1 MKTTERYIAIVIEH
15 QNLTA
20 VEIVHSPKG
29 YTLTAAGSFI
39 SQLDFDDPALF
50 EQPGASQREKL
61 FANELLIFLKKIG
74 SGSKHISFGLN
85 SKMVMLQTVPM
96 DSSFGENEHDQQAK
110 WELSQYFLDSH
121 PHSFS
126 VSAVPLQGTID
137 ALHTQTLVLAVR
149 KSCINF
155 LTRVCAQFGA
165 TLNIVDVDHFAAENA
180 FLINYP
186 EAMTK
191 RCLLVG
197 ADEES
202 FDVSILVAG
211 QTTDVSIVPRA
222 TASDIVH
229 LTEYV
234 QAMKPE
240 AIYFHGRIVTA
251 DLVSEVAA
259 ATGVPAEILNPF
271 QQVVLPKSVGNHA
284 EIQRAQQSYAAA
296 VGLALRTE

>member
-1 MKTTERYIAIVIEH
+1 MKTTERYIAIIIEH

-20 VEIVHSPKG
+20 VEIAHSPKG

-39 SQLDFDDPALF
+39 SHLDFDDQELF

-61 FANELLIFLKKIG
+61 FANELSIFLKKIG
-74 SGSKHISFGLN
+74 SGSKHFSFGLN

-96 DSSFGENEHDQQAK
+96 DSSFGENEIDQQAK
-110 WELSQYFLDSH
+110 WELNQYFLDSH

-126 VSAVPLQGTID
+126 VSAVPLQGDMD
-137 ALHTQTLVLAVR
+137 ALHTPTLVLAVR
-149 KSCINF
+149 KSFVNF
-155 LTRVCAQFGA
+155 LTRVCGQSGA

-180 FLINYP
+180 FLVNYP
-186 EAMTK
+186 EAVTR

-202 FDVSILVAG
+202 FDVSVLVAG
-211 QTTDVSIVPRA
+211 QTTDVSVVPRSSM
-222 TASDIVH
+222 SDISQLVA
-229 LTEYV
+229 YI

-251 DLVSEVAA
+251 DLVAEVAA
-259 ATGVPAEILNPF
+259 ASGVPAEILNPF
-271 QQVVLPKSVGNHA
+271 QKVVLPKSVGNYA
-284 EIQRAQQSYAAA
+284 EILRAPQSYAAA
-296 VGLALRTE
+296 VGLALRTA